1 MRTRRRRKTARVE
14 ARLPMPEVLSDG
26 SWSVQNG
33 TPMVDLPGRV
43 ISVPTADTPAA
54 AFLRAHEMA
63 HIKITPHKHAHELSA
78 ENGISME
85 AMQAV
90 EDFRVHTFL
99 KRCAIHS
106 PAILSV
112 ADMLPGIKA
121 IRSQKMLMSM
131 YLSMYPCPKQ
141 LRLFKQAL
149 SAAGKTDDEL
159 DQMHSLATALSQAFH
174 MQEETLQS
182 RMDALA
188 SPDGFSALTVP
199 IAKLFDELF
208 DDDADELIPV
218 SRYAWAGHDYIPWGE
233 LEPVARATLSAPKRS
248 KRGHQKLWRED
259 GVIPVATYRLTID
272 NKIFTRKR
280 KLVGGTVLV
289 DASGSMSFTDDDLAE
304 LISVAPGARVA
315 VYAGKRT
322 SGRLVIVA
330 DKGRMATSDAIAK
343 AMRNADGEIM
353 YGNVVDGPALRWLA
367 RQPGPRTWVSD
378 GIVTGENDSM
388 AHNLR
393 TEAVQLLKQHDIER
407 VENWR
412 ELLDS
417 FR

>member
-1 MRTRRRRKTARVE
+1 MKMRRRRKTARIE
-14 ARLPMPEVLSDG
+14 TRMPMPEVLSDG

-106 PAILSV
+106 PVILSV
-112 ADMLPGIKA
+112 ADMLPGIQA
-121 IRSQKMLMSM
+121 VRSQKLLMSM
-131 YLSMYPCPKQ
+131 YLSMYPCTKQ
-141 LRLFKQAL
+141 LNLFKEAL

-159 DQMHSLATALSQAFH
+159 EQMHSLAHALAEAFH
-174 MQEETLQS
+174 TQANDLQAH
-182 RMDALA
+182 MDALA
-188 SPDGFSALTVP
+188 SPDGFSSLTVP
-199 IAKLFDELF
+199 IAKLFDALF
-208 DDDADELIPV
+208 DDEADELIPM
-218 SRYAWAGHDYIPWGE
+218 SRYAWAGHDDIPWGE
-233 LEPVARATLSAPKRS
+233 LEPVVRLSLSTPKRS

-289 DASGSMSFTDDDLAE
+289 DASGSMSFSDDDLAE

-330 DKGRMATSDAIAK
+330 DKGRMAKSDAIAT
-343 AMRNADGEIM
+343 AMRNDDGEM
-353 YGNVVDGPALRWLA
+353 MFGNIVDGPALRWLA
-367 RQPGPRTWVSD
+367 KQPGPRTWVSD
-378 GIVTGENDSM
+378 GIVTGENDRMS
-388 AHNLR
+388 HNLR
-393 TEAVQLLKQHDIER
+393 IEAVQLLKQHDIER

-412 ELLDS
+412 ELLES